1 MTNNDFYQLLK
12 QMNEEEEKTMVSK
25 GKEYTIGSDDKLA
38 NFKQVAKDTGLTP
51 MQVWAVYF
59 LKHIAS
65 ICNYV
70 KDGREASNEP
80 ISGRIMDARNYL
92 ALLRGLIEEDKKVC
106 TVQAAYDAMKRKG
119 PNSDHA

>member
-1 MTNNDFYQLLK
+1 MLK
-12 QMNEEEEKTMVSK
+12 KMVEEEESTMIQK
-25 GKEYTIGSDDKLA
+25 GHEYTIGSDDKLA
-38 NFKQVAKDTGLTP
+38 NFKNVAKDTGLRP

-80 ISGRIMDARNYL
+80 IEGRIMDARNYL
-92 ALLRGLIEEDKKVC
+92 ALLRGLIEEYREKVKDD
-106 TVQAAYDAMKRKG
+106 VQ
-119 PNSDHA
+119 NSKS

>member
-1 MTNNDFYQLLK
+1 MMRKEKTMTNNDFYEMLK
-12 QMNEEEEKTMVSK
+12 KMVEEEEKTMVSK
-25 GKEYTIGSDDKLA
+25 GREYTVGSDDKLA
-38 NFKQVAKDTGLTP
+38 NFKDVAKNTGLTP

-80 ISGRIMDARNYL
+80 IQGRIMDARNYL
-92 ALLRGLIEEDKKVC
+92 ALLRGLIEEYKERINNV
-106 TVQAAYDAMKRKG
+106 AL
-119 PNSDHA
+119 